1 VLFCDRQTADGE
13 QSGVVN
19 QFDPRPTRPFA
30 FAALVLVDGPPRTDV
45 QPTECVGGGAR
56 QRGDPLCHLGQRILT
71 PRTQHHGS
79 AGVAEGLR
87 KALTQTRTGA
97 SDYRDGSAQA
107 EPVDDR
113 HGWSG

>member
-1 VLFCDRQTADGE
+1 MSSRPNASVAAPASAAQSCASVTSVRCGAVRDDG
-13 QSGVVN
+13 
-19 QFDPRPTRPFA
+19 
-30 FAALVLVDGPPRTDV
+30 AAG
-45 QPTECVGGGAR
+45 
-56 QRGDPLCHLGQRILT
+56 RGDPLCHLGQRILT

-97 SDYRDGSAQA
+97 SDYRDLSVQA